1 MKERFI
7 DKTAVKD
14 ALLFASGASFPFF
27 VVAPLTIYFANSEE
41 FDFTFYNFWF
51 YPLICF
57 AMAVVVL
64 AALYLAAGRIS
75 DRSRN
80 AFAGLLF
87 AFGIACWLQSRFL
100 AEDLGAFNG
109 QPYNW
114 QASYGHIVSDG
125 LIWLLL
131 LVVCAA
137 AAAVIGEKCIRVM
150 KAVSVAFSVFLL
162 VTLLITVFSARKE
175 YFRPESKYVTDHG
188 MFTASQECNV
198 IVLIPDMFDEEYF
211 SAIAEESPE
220 LLEEFEGFTYFGAAT
235 GTYGGTNYALGS
247 FLAGQPL
254 LNSEDTYSLM
264 LNSAYRG
271 NTMFSKLKSAGWNL
285 GIYTDGKFI
294 PDELAAETENCVC
307 SSPRIIAPLRFI
319 KTLYRLCACSWL
331 PDGLRC
337 IFWMNGTE
345 FDDMTAVK
353 GCPCGRYSSSNLE
366 FYEHI
371 SQGLSLAAEPCF
383 RFIHLYGAH
392 YPYLTDEYLQSIT
405 PSYSDESAIKAAKGV
420 VKIISAYLEELKAIN
435 AYDNSLIIVMA
446 DHGYSIDGG
455 LTNPLLLIKRPGDTG
470 LVRQSDAP
478 VSQWDVRPEILFE
491 TGLTGDE
498 GEKAESIFS
507 ITPENAHERLYYQLY
522 DTDVNGLSR
531 LVEYS
536 VLPEGNERKYFHLTD
551 REFTSRGELVS
562 HSAHCRW
569 CEVHGTDPVDAPNNM
584 SIMH

>member
-1 MKERFI
+1 MKERI
-7 DKTAVKD
+7 QDKTAVKD
-14 ALLFASGASFPFF
+14 ALLFTSGASFPFF

-57 AMAVVVL
+57 TLAVVVL
-64 AALYLAAGRIS
+64 MALYLTIGRIS
-75 DRSRN
+75 DRGKN
-80 AFAGLLF
+80 AFAGMLF
-87 AFGIACWLQSRFL
+87 AFGLACWLQSRFL

-114 QASYGHIVSDG
+114 QDSYGHIVSDG

-131 LVVCAA
+131 LVSCAA
-137 AAAVIGEKCIRVM
+137 VAAVIGEKCVKAM
-150 KAVSVAFSVFLL
+150 KAISVAFSVFLTI
-162 VTLLITVFSARKE
+162 TLLITVLSARKE
-175 YFRPESKYVTDHG
+175 YFRPDSKYVTDHG

-211 SAIAEESPE
+211 ADIVEQSPE
-220 LLEEFEGFTYFGAAT
+220 LLEEFEGFTYFNAAT
-235 GTYGGTNYALGS
+235 GSYGGTNYALGA

-254 LNSEDTYSLM
+254 LNGEATYSLM

-271 NTMFSKLKSAGWNL
+271 NTMFSKLKAAGWDL

-294 PDELAAETENCVC
+294 PEELAAMTDNCIC
-307 SSPRIIAPLRFI
+307 SSPRIIDPLRFI

-337 IFWMNGTE
+337 IFWMNGSE
-345 FDDMTAVK
+345 FDGLTAVK
-353 GCPCGRYSSSNLE
+353 GSPYGQYSSSNLA
-366 FYEHI
+366 FYEHV
-371 SQGLSLAAEPCF
+371 SQGLELTVEPCF

-392 YPYLTDEYLQSIT
+392 YPYLTDEYLQSIK
-405 PSYSDESAIKAAKGV
+405 PSFSDESGLNAAKGV

-435 AYDNSLIIVMA
+435 AYDNSLVIVMA

-455 LTNPLLLIKRPGDTG
+455 LTNPVLLVKRPGDTG
-470 LVRQSDAP
+470 SLRQSNAP
-478 VSQWDVRPEILFE
+478 VSQWDVRPEILYE

-498 GEKAESIFS
+498 GEDAKSIFS
-507 ITPENAHERLYYQLY
+507 ITEEDAPERLYYQLY
-522 DTDVNGLSR
+522 DADVNGLSR

-536 VLPEGNERKYFHLTD
+536 VLPEGNERRYFYLTD
-551 REFTSRGELVS
+551 REFTSQGEIVS
-562 HSAHCRW
+562 HAAHCRW
-569 CEVHGTDPVDAPNNM
+569 CEANGSDPVDAPNNM